1 MATAADTTATAG
13 RGRGDAVKEVLLWRR
28 KERSMA
34 ALAASTA
41 AWAAMEVFGYTF
53 LTVVSWVGIS
63 AVVLLFLCGNLTP
76 FLGRDI
82 IDLSKLYISE
92 HTAVESANA
101 VRIGLEDYLRR
112 TIRIVVVD
120 RDVLAFSGAVAALG
134 LLSLLASCV
143 DLLTLSYIGV
153 LLSLTGPA
161 VYLRHEESIRGFTGG
176 AMDRGRR
183 FCEAFDEKVT
193 GRLKNRKRPAKE
205 KKSE

>member
-1 MATAADTTATAG
+1 MTTAADTTATAG
-13 RGRGDAVKEVLLWRR
+13 RGRGDAVKDVLLWRR

-53 LTVVSWVGIS
+53 LTVASWS
-63 AVVLLFLCGNLTP
+63 ASPPSCCSSSAATSRP
-76 FLGRDI
+76 FLGGPDL

-101 VRIGLEDYLRR
+101 VRIGFEDYLRR

-120 RDVLAFSGAVAALG
+120 KDVLAFSGQWPHW
-134 LLSLLASCV
+134 
-143 DLLTLSYIGV
+143 TLSTAAAPPYPPRLVAGV

-183 FCEAFDEKVT
+183 FCEVFDEKVT